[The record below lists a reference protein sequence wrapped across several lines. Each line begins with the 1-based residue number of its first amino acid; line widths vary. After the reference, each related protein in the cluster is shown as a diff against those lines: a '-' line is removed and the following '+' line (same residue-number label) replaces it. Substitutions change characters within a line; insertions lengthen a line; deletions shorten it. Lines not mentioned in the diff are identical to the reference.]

1 MNRTLK
7 RLTALCFALFL
18 GIAMAGATSGPTF
31 AQATAAPSYTDAK
44 LNAFIDAAKKIDGL
58 IATWNP
64 KIAAAKTTEEKQ
76 KMMAQ
81 ANAEAT
87 KMVENTKGITVEEYA
102 QIGAAA
108 QQDPELAARLDT
120 IYQSR

>member
-1 MNRTLK
+1 MSRTLK
-7 RLTALCFALFL
+7 RLTALCLTLFL
-18 GIAMAGATSGPTF
+18 GLVMAGAMGSPASAQTNAGPNF
-31 AQATAAPSYTDAK
+31 SDAK

-76 KMMAQ
+76 KLMVQ
-81 ANAEAT
+81 ANSEAT
-87 KMVENTKGITVEEYA
+87 KVVENTKGISVEEYA

-108 QQDPELAARLDT
+108 QQDPQLAARLDK